1 MTRDDARQRARELA
15 KEHRSRGDA
24 LGWFE
29 KLYVEAQGNAE
40 HVPWADD
47 EPHPLLADWLARE
60 RIEAGGGDG
69 GASPALR
76 RALVIGA
83 GLGDD
88 AEGLARA
95 GFAVTAFDL
104 SPTAI
109 EWCRRRFPSSRVD
122 YRVADL
128 FAAPV
133 EWQGAFDLV
142 FECYTLQALPLG
154 VRERAF
160 EPIARFV
167 ARGGTLL
174 VVTRGTDAH
183 ENVDELPLPLTPAE
197 LARFEHLGL
206 ARTDWL
212 DVVTGEQLPLRRFRA
227 VYRR

>member
-15 KEHRSRGDA
+15 KEHRARGDA

-29 KLYVEAQGNAE
+29 KLYVEARGDAE

-60 RIEAGGGDG
+60 RVDG
-69 GASPALR
+69 IGATGR
-76 RALVIGA
+76 RALVVGA

-109 EWCRRRFPSSRVD
+109 EWCRRRFPTSRVE

-128 FAAPV
+128 FAAPA
-133 EWQGAFDLV
+133 EWRSAFDLV

-160 EPIARFV
+160 EPIATFV
-167 ARGGTLL
+167 APGGTLL
-174 VVTRGTDAH
+174 VVTRGTDVH
-183 ENVDELPLPLTPAE
+183 ENVEELPLPLTQAE
-197 LARFEHLGL
+197 LARFEALGL
-206 ARTDWL
+206 ARTDFL
-212 DVVTGEQLPLRRFRA
+212 DVVTGEQMPLRRFRA